1 MVGNADNRCWKVRL
15 MEWLS
20 AVKEWL
26 SATLPAA
33 GERLSAVIADATG
46 WLSTTRPIEWLSV
59 VIDWGILG
67 LLVLLSV
74 IVVAV
79 GLERYFF
86 FRSINPKSFTS
97 IKALELALSRRLIIV
112 ASVAANAPYIGL
124 LGTVLGIMLTFYN
137 LGVDASADVGKI
149 MIGLALALKAT
160 AVGLVVALVSVV
172 IYNGLQRKTRVLML
186 QWEIAHERPAV

>member
-1 MVGNADNRCWKVRL
+1 

-20 AVKEWL
+20 TVESWL
-26 SATLPAA
+26 SATRPMDWLA
-33 GERLSAVIADATG
+33 G
-46 WLSTTRPIEWLSV
+46 
-59 VIDWGILG
+59 VIDYGIVG

-74 IVVAV
+74 IVLAI

-86 FRSINPKSFTS
+86 YRSIDPKSFTS
-97 IKALELALSRRLIIV
+97 VKALELAVTQRLTVV

-137 LGVDASADVGKI
+137 LGLDASADIGKI

-160 AVGLVVALVSVV
+160 AIGLVVALVSVA
-172 IYNGLQRKTRVLML
+172 IYNGLQRKIRVLTL
-186 QWEIAHERPAV
+186 QWEIAHERSAV